1 MSFITSVLN
10 WFGNN
15 INTIIMWFGWVVLIA
30 SIVVKTTPTK
40 KDDSYMTKGLN
51 FILNAIKNVSIF
63 NTKVD
68 EKILKEAREHVQS
81 ARKNLEDGDEK

>member
-1 MSFITSVLN
+1 MDFISSVWTWLCA
-10 WFGNN
+10 N
-15 INTIIMWFGWVVLIA
+15 INTIVMWFGWIVLIA

-40 KDDSYMTKGLN
+40 KDDSYMTKALN

-68 EKILKEAREHVQS
+68 EKVLKEAREHVQS
-81 ARKNLEDGDEK
+81 ARHNLEDGDEE